1 MEPQCVKHVFYSLK
15 FILRLILK
23 HFLNVSGC
31 ENANEQIGSRNVL
44 CVVFGGLT
52 AVLRVPQ

>member
-1 MEPQCVKHVFYSLK
+1 MKHVFYSLK